1 MRNFYRLAAF
11 LFLSVFATSF
21 LFATDAQGQVELD
34 IRFFDRRVYYVD
46 TDPIQVHITITN
58 NSPVPYRFKLAE
70 DRAFSVDFDTRTMT
84 NRPLSPADNLTRK
97 RTQTNHIFFREIVIE
112 SFESFSFTEDLREFI
127 NFAQPGAYRVRA
139 RIFPELYRTTSIP
152 IIAPLESNYLNLTLR
167 PAVIPGP
174 DGIPLQ
180 MDIATGAVLVRQPLP
195 PDEVVTYML
204 RARQESQWE
213 RFFLYLDLETML
225 QRNSILNR
233 RYRAENEAGR
243 LRMVHEFRQM
253 LQNSNEE
260 DIILT
265 PTTFDVLRTEY
276 RGNRGVVV
284 VMQRFRLPNFTQL
297 REYTY
302 ELERRD
308 NIWMIV
314 NYSVQSM
321 GSTAND

>member
-1 MRNFYRLAAF
+1 MRNYYRVAAIF
-11 LFLSVFATSF
+11 LGFISSF
-21 LFATDAQGQVELD
+21 ILFATEPSGLVELD

-46 TDPIQVHITITN
+46 NDPIQIHVTITN

-84 NRPLSPADNLTRK
+84 NRPLSPADVLTRK

-112 SFESFSFTEDLREFI
+112 SLESFSFTEDLNEYI
-127 NFAQPGAYRVRA
+127 NFTQPGSFRVRA
-139 RIFPELYRTTSIP
+139 RIFPELYRTTSVP
-152 IIAPLESNYLNLTLR
+152 IIAPLESNYLNLTIR
-167 PAVIPGP
+167 PSVIPGP
-174 DGIPLQ
+174 DGIPLE
-180 MDIATGAVLVRQPLP
+180 MDVATGAVLVRQPLP

-204 RARQESQWE
+204 RARQESQWD

-225 QRNSILNR
+225 ARNSILNR

-243 LRMVHEFRQM
+243 IRMVHEFRQT

-265 PTTFDVLRTEY
+265 PTTFDILRTEY

-308 NIWMIV
+308 NIWLIV
-314 NYSVQSM
+314 NYSVQAM